1 MKAFIAFVLIYLLI
15 GAAVTEYRAREERWS
30 SGGPAIMV
38 AYLIYPVI
46 YPAMELSRAS
56 EKLHQQ
62 RNRQQMDMEHVALLS
77 PPDYQSL
84 LQEIIL
90 SEEENPPVLPYDGL
104 IQAVEKTPLPSDDH
118 RVGYVLEQIS
128 LSAKQMGDVTRARA
142 DVASLLAAGE
152 ETSLFNLWTAAALL
166 RGVQSAHPEDN
177 ALALETLAL
186 YRRIYSKIDAKE
198 APFAAYSLAT
208 AYDACGQK
216 EEALALYREAFKTD
230 RLDIAMQSLLRAVSA
245 AADDDAR
252 MEVLKE
258 FHSLYPYKNEF
269 FEDAFAK
276 NLEKTGWGDFNALSW
291 NRRQK
296 EAAQLFGRHLLPL
309 YPLKGS
315 EQEAFDASINHYLE
329 VGGVSR
335 AQTWWRELIARME
348 PSFTHYPAKLKM
360 VELTLDSALGMQKE
374 CSISD
379 ICTYSAREVY
389 YYLYSRTG
397 DARWLEDALPSQVKI
412 RPLLA
417 DQESYIRGEI
427 ALMKGEYRKHFALT
441 AARYLK
447 HWDYASIQDS
457 RATFI
462 GDKMQSLEIRAG
474 NDAMRYDIA
483 LSEYIHAL
491 INFFYDKNSARKEN
505 TAEQLRF
512 LESNKLPPFHDFTD
526 ADVKKREG
534 YTSTIQ

>member
-15 GAAVTEYRAREERWS
+15 GAVVTEYRAREERWS
-30 SGGPAIMV
+30 RGGPAIMI

-46 YPAMELSRAS
+46 YPAMELSRVS
-56 EKLHQQ
+56 DKLTQQ
-62 RNRQQMDMEHVALLS
+62 RDRQQMDMEHVALLS
-77 PPDYQSL
+77 PPAYQSL
-84 LQEIIL
+84 LQERIL
-90 SEEENPPVLPYDGL
+90 SQEKNPPALPYDAL
-104 IQAVEKTPLPSDDH
+104 IQAVEKTPLSDDP
-118 RVGYVLEQIS
+118 RVGYVLEQLS
-128 LSAKQMGDVTRARA
+128 LSAKQMGDVARARA
-142 DVASLLAAGE
+142 DVASLLTAGQE
-152 ETSLFNLWTAAALL
+152 GDLSNLWAAAALL
-166 RGVQSAHPEDN
+166 RGVQSAHPEDK

-186 YRRIYSKIDAKE
+186 YRRIYSKIDAQE

-216 EEALALYREAFKTD
+216 EEALALYREAFKAE

-276 NLEKTGWGDFNALSW
+276 NLEKTGWGDFDALSW
-291 NRRQK
+291 NHRQK
-296 EAAQLFGRHLLPL
+296 EAAQLLGRHLLPL
-309 YPLKGS
+309 YPTKGS
-315 EQEAFDASINHYLE
+315 EQEAFDASVNHYLE

-360 VELTLDSALGMQKE
+360 AELTLDSALGMQRE

-397 DARWLEDALPSQVKI
+397 DARWLENALPSQVKI

-417 DQESYIRGEI
+417 EQESYIRGEI

-462 GDKMQSLEIRAG
+462 GDTMQSLEIRAG

-491 INFFYDKNSARKEN
+491 IDFFYEKNMARKEH
-505 TAEQLRF
+505 TAEQFRF

>member
-15 GAAVTEYRAREERWS
+15 GAVVTEYRAREERWS
-30 SGGPAIMV
+30 RGGPAIMI

-56 EKLHQQ
+56 DKLTQQ
-62 RNRQQMDMEHVALLS
+62 RDRQQMDMEHVALLS
-77 PPDYQSL
+77 PPAYQSL
-84 LQEIIL
+84 LQERIL
-90 SEEENPPVLPYDGL
+90 SQEKNPPALPYDAL
-104 IQAVEKTPLPSDDH
+104 IQAVEKTPLSDDP
-118 RVGYVLEQIS
+118 RVGYVLEQLS
-128 LSAKQMGDVTRARA
+128 LSAKQMGDVARARA
-142 DVASLLAAGE
+142 DVASLLTAGQE
-152 ETSLFNLWTAAALL
+152 GDLSNLWAAAALL
-166 RGVQSAHPEDN
+166 RGVQSAHPEDK

-186 YRRIYSKIDAKE
+186 YRRIYSKIDAQE

-216 EEALALYREAFKTD
+216 EEALALYREAFKAE

-276 NLEKTGWGDFNALSW
+276 NLEKTGWGDFDALSW
-291 NRRQK
+291 NHRQK
-296 EAAQLFGRHLLPL
+296 EAAQLLGRHLLPL
-309 YPLKGS
+309 YPTKGS
-315 EQEAFDASINHYLE
+315 EQEAFDASVNHYLE

-360 VELTLDSALGMQKE
+360 AELTLDSALGMQRE

-427 ALMKGEYRKHFALT
+427 AMMKGKYRKHFELT

-462 GDKMQSLEIRAG
+462 GDTMQSLEIRAG

-491 INFFYDKNSARKEN
+491 IDFFYEKNMARKEH
-505 TAEQLRF
+505 TAEQFRF

>member
-15 GAAVTEYRAREERWS
+15 GAVVTEYRAREERWS
-30 SGGPAIMV
+30 RGGPAIMI

-56 EKLHQQ
+56 DKLTQQ
-62 RNRQQMDMEHVALLS
+62 RDRQQMDMEHVALLS
-77 PPDYQSL
+77 PPAYQSL
-84 LQEIIL
+84 LQERIL
-90 SEEENPPVLPYDGL
+90 SQEKNPPALPYDAL
-104 IQAVEKTPLPSDDH
+104 IQAVEKTPLSDDP
-118 RVGYVLEQIS
+118 RVGYVLEQLS
-128 LSAKQMGDVTRARA
+128 LSAKQMGDVARARA
-142 DVASLLAAGE
+142 DVASLLTAGQE
-152 ETSLFNLWTAAALL
+152 GDLSNLWAAAALL
-166 RGVQSAHPEDN
+166 RGVQSAHPEDK

-186 YRRIYSKIDAKE
+186 YRRIYSKIDAQE

-216 EEALALYREAFKTD
+216 EEALALYREAFKAE

-276 NLEKTGWGDFNALSW
+276 NLEKTGWGDFDALSW
-291 NRRQK
+291 NHRQK
-296 EAAQLFGRHLLPL
+296 EAAQLLGRHLLPL
-309 YPLKGS
+309 YPTKGS
-315 EQEAFDASINHYLE
+315 EQEAFDASVNHYLE

-397 DARWLEDALPSQVKI
+397 DARWLENALPSQVKI

-417 DQESYIRGEI
+417 EQESYIRGEI

-462 GDKMQSLEIRAG
+462 GDTMQSLEIRAG

-491 INFFYDKNSARKEN
+491 IDFFYEKNMARKEH
-505 TAEQLRF
+505 TAEQFRF